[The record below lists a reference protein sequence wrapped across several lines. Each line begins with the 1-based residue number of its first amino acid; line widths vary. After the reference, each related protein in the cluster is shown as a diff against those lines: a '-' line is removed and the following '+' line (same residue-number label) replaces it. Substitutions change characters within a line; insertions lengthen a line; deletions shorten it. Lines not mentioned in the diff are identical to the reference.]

1 MIFFVEDRTHQQ
13 DVWKMGRASLHHVWV
28 VEGDDVAVLE
38 VLDSVG
44 GVLQHGIHR
53 APELAYD
60 HAALAVRYEGELV
73 CLLPDNGTYGGGD
86 EHPVHLMADVL
97 EGVLDYVE
105 GNVVY
110 VVFPDEVRLGL
121 LVQHHLL
128 CLLDQ
133 DVPEAINSAPEAWL
147 YYRSR
152 VLLHDDGGASYS
164 VSGAQCSTVV
174 DRGFLPSAVE
184 VHLLFTRDRARRVLS
199 GPILTLQKADA
210 LYGAA
215 SDDADGG
222 YLQRRVWQVEVVAL
236 AVGFLEPSAQEG
248 AASIL
253 EFL

>member
-105 GNVVY
+105 GHVVY

-128 CLLDQ
+128 SLLDQ
-133 DVPEAINSAPEAWL
+133 DVPEAVNCAPVAWL

-152 VLLHDDGGASYS
+152 VVLHDDSGTSYS
-164 VSGAQCSTVV
+164 VSGAQFSTVV
-174 DRGFLPSAVE
+174 DRGLLPSAVE
-184 VHLLFTRDRARRVLS
+184 VHLLFARVRARGILPGPSSLS
-199 GPILTLQKADA
+199 RRLTPFMVPRPTTRTVAISSGESGRSKLYRWRWASSNRPRRKA
-210 LYGAA
+210 L
-215 SDDADGG
+215 S
-222 YLQRRVWQVEVVAL
+222 
-236 AVGFLEPSAQEG
+236 
-248 AASIL
+248 
-253 EFL
+253 